1 MIYYLWL
8 YLLITYGYKSKKI
21 QSNFNLAKL
30 FSAQLCLL
38 RYTVIFSLQELL
50 FKLTNSY
57 RTFLIILWQEHIE
70 ILLVLSQDR
79 TPCMVADLPRYLSS
93 SRKIWLHSLSFQPK
107 LVKLQQIYQAL
118 TKWCLFLN
126 LFFIFWLVWL
136 YSINCHHI
144 QGFII
149 TDDCLK
155 IENWC
160 WKDLPVLLITILL
173 WSLLKSADTGQLAGV
188 RVCALSVI

>member
-70 ILLVLSQDR
+70 IFLVLGQDS
-79 TPCMVADLPRYLSS
+79 TPCRVADLPRYLSS

-107 LVKLQQIYQAL
+107 LVKLQQIYQAF
-118 TKWCLFLN
+118 TKMMFISKSIFHILISLIIFHQLPPYPRLHNNGRLPKIRKFDVERIFLY
-126 LFFIFWLVWL
+126 F
-136 YSINCHHI
+136 
-144 QGFII
+144 
-149 TDDCLK
+149 
-155 IENWC
+155 
-160 WKDLPVLLITILL
+160 
-173 WSLLKSADTGQLAGV
+173 
-188 RVCALSVI
+188 